1 MIKPGAEALLS
12 VALLSELDLRMG
24 LEAGEFLIGAGERI
38 GEATTAP
45 VLSDLGAIEAWMN
58 GLWRELGMGEVILST
73 GKRQL
78 ILRHRLPE
86 VPASAVLYR
95 KALPSLI
102 EGIYRAWMNQLDPM
116 GQVVRTAQTDH
127 EIEFVYA
134 D

>member
-45 VLSDLGAIEAWMN
+45 DRSDIAGLEIWMN
-58 GLWRELGMGEVILST
+58 SIWSELGLGSVILVT
-73 GKRQL
+73 APRQL
-78 ILRHRLPE
+78 FLRHRLPE

-95 KALPSLI
+95 KALPHLI
-102 EGIYRAWMNQLDPM
+102 EGIYRAWLYQLDPL
-116 GQVVRTAQTDH
+116 GRVAVKDRN
-127 EIEFVYA
+127 ESVIEFVYA

>member
-45 VLSDLGAIEAWMN
+45 ALSDLGAIEAWMN

-86 VPASAVLYR
+86 VPASAALYR

>member
-1 MIKPGAEALLS
+1 
-12 VALLSELDLRMG
+12 
-24 LEAGEFLIGAGERI
+24 
-38 GEATTAP
+38 
-45 VLSDLGAIEAWMN
+45 
-58 GLWRELGMGEVILST
+58 MGEVILST

-86 VPASAVLYR
+86 VPASAALYR

-102 EGIYRAWMNQLDPM
+102 EGIYRVWMNQLDPM